1 MIIFACDLNDWIEN
15 GPDKTIFV
23 TSSLNSAL
31 NTLGFSESSGKSVSF
46 TTASTSDNAFCILVP
61 KSYSIWRTARFSEE
75 VDFTFFTPD
84 NGLKSGTS
92 FWTIFLST
100 SSADAPG
107 QIVEITMISIS
118 KSGKS
123 CLFNLSNDKSP
134 KTIRNT
140 INKFA
145 AVLCLAKKLNIE
157 KLFILTS

>member
-1 MIIFACDLNDWIEN
+1 M
-15 GPDKTIFV
+15 
-23 TSSLNSAL
+23 
-31 NTLGFSESSGKSVSF
+31 
-46 TTASTSDNAFCILVP
+46 
-61 KSYSIWRTARFSEE
+61 
-75 VDFTFFTPD
+75 
-84 NGLKSGTS
+84 
-92 FWTIFLST
+92 FLST

-107 QIVEITMISIS
+107 QIVEITIISIS